1 MEYTMDFKTAV
12 KICKQIKKETK
23 KECPVDCPYKKDC
36 QKINGCKT
44 TKK

>member
-1 MEYTMDFKTAV
+1 MDFKTAV

-36 QKINGCKT
+36 QKINGCKI